1 MAELVD
7 VSCGGSGRSNSQRV
21 RQTAIAGSNP
31 ALNTNKKN
39 YMKTREK
46 IQHILNIRFPFNNIL
61 INDEGDLQYDI
72 SCGNEEKEIIN
83 YAAGILAGIQIN
95 INESIES

>member
-21 RQTAIAGSNP
+21 RQTANAGSNP

-39 YMKTREK
+39 YMKLREK
-46 IQHILNIRFPFNNIL
+46 IQFALNARFPLNNIV
-61 INDEGDLQYDI
+61 INHEGDLEYECESKD
-72 SCGNEEKEIIN
+72 EENKILN
-83 YAAGILAGIQIN
+83 YASGLAAGTQIN